1 MPPRTPLDPPKG
13 GDEEFE
19 DKASG
24 ETPEQLKVRIAE
36 LEEELRRSGAA
47 RLIAEDESAR
57 LSAQAQ
63 SSMFSTNVTER
74 FSRVAD
80 DGSDVYWYRI
90 DLAPCGGT
98 EVKINGTP
106 YYHGST
112 YEFRTDTL
120 RTVKEI
126 VSRTWAHENNIMG
139 NNENVY
145 KVAQDRVLR
154 GQRH

>member
-24 ETPEQLKVRIAE
+24 EPPEQLKARIAE
-36 LEEELRRSGAA
+36 LEGQLRLSGAA
-47 RLIAEDESAR
+47 RLIAEEESAR

-63 SSMFSTNVTER
+63 NSMFTSNVTER

-98 EVKINGTP
+98 EIKINGTP

-112 YEFRTDTL
+112 YEFRTDML

-126 VSRTWAHENNIMG
+126 VS
-139 NNENVY
+139 
-145 KVAQDRVLR
+145 
-154 GQRH
+154 

>member
-1 MPPRTPLDPPKG
+1 MPPRPPLDPPKG

-24 ETPEQLKVRIAE
+24 ETPEQLKARIAE
-36 LEEELRRSGAA
+36 LEGELRRSGAA
-47 RLIAEDESAR
+47 RLIAEEESAR

-63 SSMFSTNVTER
+63 NSMFTSNVTER

-98 EVKINGTP
+98 EIKINGTP

-112 YEFRTDTL
+112 YEFRTDIL
-120 RTVKEI
+120 RLVKEN
-126 VSRTWAHENNIMG
+126 VARTWDHEKHIMG
-139 NNENVY
+139 SNENAY
-145 KVAQDRVLR
+145 KVA
-154 GQRH
+154 

>member
-24 ETPEQLKVRIAE
+24 ETPEQLKARIAE
-36 LEEELRRSGAA
+36 LEAELRTSGAA

-63 SSMFSTNVTER
+63 SSMFTTNVTER
-74 FSRVAD
+74 FSRVAE

-98 EVKINGTP
+98 EIKINGTP